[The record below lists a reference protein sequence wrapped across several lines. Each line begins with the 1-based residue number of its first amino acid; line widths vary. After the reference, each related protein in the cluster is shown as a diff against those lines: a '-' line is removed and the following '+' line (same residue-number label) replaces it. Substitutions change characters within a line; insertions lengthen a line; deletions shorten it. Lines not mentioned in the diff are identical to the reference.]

1 MICTSVAL
9 HAPLAPDAAPRP
21 PRWLLAGPGI
31 NAIAGDPEA
40 SPLLDGARP
49 FLALGRS
56 TVIPPAWDAVPYVS
70 FKSVAAIEAAFAAG
84 GFAPEV
90 RGIMYDNESWPFTPV
105 EEQRNPALYE
115 KSAADLAHGRGLLF
129 LAAPAVDLVSVLAPS
144 RRSDRWDAYLG
155 LGIAADAAR
164 HADIFD
170 IQAQGAEH
178 DPRLFADF
186 VRAAAAQAR
195 QANPRVLVLA
205 GVSTNP
211 NGRRVD
217 ADDILRAIAATRE
230 IVDGYWLNI
239 PRPGVHCP
247 RCNDYRPD
255 IAIEV
260 LHRLAAT

>member
-1 MICTSVAL
+1 MICTGAAL
-9 HAPLAPDAAPRP
+9 CAPVVPDAAPRP

-40 SPLLDGARP
+40 SALLYKTRP
-49 FLALGRS
+49 FLALGRN

-70 FKSVAAIEAAFAAG
+70 FKSVAAIEEALAGG
-84 GFAPEV
+84 GFAPPV
-90 RGIMYDNESWPFTPV
+90 RGIMYDNESWPFTPAQ
-105 EEQRNPALYE
+105 EQRNPALYE
-115 KSAADLAHGRGLLF
+115 KLAADLAHRRGLLF

-144 RRSDRWDAYLG
+144 RRADRWDAYLG

-178 DPRLFADF
+178 DTRLYADF

-195 QANPRVLVLA
+195 QANPRVMILA

-217 ADDILRAIAATRE
+217 AEDILRAIAATRE

-260 LHRLAAT
+260 LHRLAAS